1 MRRRGRMYLERCP
14 CCGARAR
21 MHRTGDAEHAAY
33 WVQCENAECRLMSG
47 YSASAGIAETRW
59 NRREL

>member
-1 MRRRGRMYLERCP
+1 
-14 CCGARAR
+14 

-47 YSASAGIAETRW
+47 YSASTGIAEARW